1 MTGKLSSASAPESMK
16 KQLLV
21 KSKMEDPEV
30 QKQRQEIV
38 NTRTVAELSEVHGFG
53 DFPIPTT
60 LERLV
65 DKSKRQSRVE
75 RYFMMELYEID
86 SKPTRFR
93 LMRYTT
99 NSFFHEFRYRKVA
112 FHFNICLEEVY
123 LSQ

>member
-1 MTGKLSSASAPESMK
+1 
-16 KQLLV
+16 
-21 KSKMEDPEV
+21 MEDPEV

-86 SKPTRFR
+86 SKPTRFG
-93 LMRYTT
+93 MRYTA
-99 NSFFHEFRYRKVA
+99 NSFFHEFFSFFTVK
-112 FHFNICLEEVY
+112 IQGL
-123 LSQ
+123 

>member
-1 MTGKLSSASAPESMK
+1 
-16 KQLLV
+16 
-21 KSKMEDPEV
+21 MEDPEV

-86 SKPTRFR
+86 SKFCRG
-93 LMRYTT
+93 MRYTT
-99 NSFFHEFRYRKVA
+99 NSFFHEFFSFFTVK
-112 FHFNICLEEVY
+112 IQGL
-123 LSQ
+123 

>member
-1 MTGKLSSASAPESMK
+1 
-16 KQLLV
+16 
-21 KSKMEDPEV
+21 MEDPEV

-75 RYFMMELYEID
+75 RYFMMEIYEID
-86 SKPTRFR
+86 FE
-93 LMRYTT
+93 LRYTT
-99 NSFFHEFRYRKVA
+99 NSFFMIFFSFLTVK
-112 FHFNICLEEVY
+112 IQGL
-123 LSQ
+123 

>member
-1 MTGKLSSASAPESMK
+1 
-16 KQLLV
+16 
-21 KSKMEDPEV
+21 MEDPEV

-86 SKPTRFR
+86 SKCDIQ
-93 LMRYTT
+93 LIV
-99 NSFFHEFRYRKVA
+99 FFMNF
-112 FHFNICLEEVY
+112 FLFL
-123 LSQ
+123 Q

>member
-1 MTGKLSSASAPESMK
+1 
-16 KQLLV
+16 
-21 KSKMEDPEV
+21 MEDPEV

-86 SKPTRFR
+86 SKCDIQIIV
-93 LMRYTT
+93 
-99 NSFFHEFRYRKVA
+99 FFMNF
-112 FHFNICLEEVY
+112 FLFL
-123 LSQ
+123 Q

>member
-1 MTGKLSSASAPESMK
+1 
-16 KQLLV
+16 
-21 KSKMEDPEV
+21 MEDPEV

-86 SKPTRFR
+86 SKP
-93 LMRYTT
+93 YTT
-99 NSFFHEFRYRKVA
+99 NSFFHEFFSFFTVK
-112 FHFNICLEEVY
+112 IQGL
-123 LSQ
+123 

>member
-21 KSKMEDPEV
+21 KARMEDPEV

-75 RYFMMELYEID
+75 RYFMMELYEIN
-86 SKPTRFR
+86 SKP
-93 LMRYTT
+93 YTT
-99 NSFFHEFRYRKVA
+99 NSFFMNF
-112 FHFNICLEEVY
+112 FLFL
-123 LSQ
+123 Q

>member
-1 MTGKLSSASAPESMK
+1 
-16 KQLLV
+16 
-21 KSKMEDPEV
+21 MEDPEV

-86 SKPTRFR
+86 SK
-93 LMRYTT
+93 RYTT
-99 NSFFHEFRYRKVA
+99 NSFFHEFFSFFTVK
-112 FHFNICLEEVY
+112 IQGL
-123 LSQ
+123 

>member
-1 MTGKLSSASAPESMK
+1 
-16 KQLLV
+16 
-21 KSKMEDPEV
+21 MEDPEV

-86 SKPTRFR
+86 LKPYRVV
-93 LMRYTT
+93 RYTT
-99 NSFFHEFRYRKVA
+99 NSFFMIFFY
-112 FHFNICLEEVY
+112 FL
-123 LSQ
+123 Q